1 MHKVEA
7 STYDAGGRD
16 IPGGLVVQPE
26 QELVSP
32 HHRAALRAPMRRRQY
47 LVALLCCFVAAAHT
61 DLVLGKKLKG
71 MHAQQKHSLYCI
83 IAAYGSGHHSTPP
96 GQIETLISLQFCHA
110 SMACSRHACA
120 NMQDMQ

>member
-1 MHKVEA
+1 M
-7 STYDAGGRD
+7 
-16 IPGGLVVQPE
+16 QPE
-26 QELVSP
+26 QERVSP

-47 LVALLCCFVAAAHT
+47 LVALLCCFIAAAHT

-83 IAAYGSGHHSTPP
+83 SAAYGTGHHSSPP
-96 GQIETLISLQFCHA
+96 AKLKHSFSLQFCHA
-110 SMACSRHACA
+110 SMACSKHACA